1 MKERTIM
8 GIVMMAVFL
17 PVLIMQEMFIL
28 FQIMM
33 IGLTLIASLELIK
46 MYEKKKK
53 FPGFSKWIIVICTLL
68 IYFAATAEWCKT
80 IDSVNRDVQL
90 QATGETISFEI
101 LQILNINVGVLP
113 MLTICMLLLFSLLVV
128 YRDFDGADI
137 GKAVTVMLYAGVGFA
152 GLTCL
157 RAVGLRFILYM
168 FIITILT
175 DVFAYLVGSKF
186 GKHKMCP
193 HISPK
198 KSWEGSIG
206 GTLIATIFGTLFA
219 VFYGNI
225 FGSIFGPVEA
235 KTLLHYCPFINS
247 NLISYLNNLEIVFL
261 LFALTLF
268 ISICSQLGDLVAS
281 KLKRTYGIKDY
292 GDLFPGHGGVL
303 DRFDSALFAAM
314 FILSAFMILAGV
326 STKIIGAVR
335 L

>member
-1 MKERTIM
+1 MKERTIT
-8 GIVMMAVFL
+8 GIAMMAIFI
-17 PVLIMQEMFIL
+17 PVLIVQEMFIL
-28 FQIMM
+28 FQILM
-33 IGLTLIASLELIK
+33 IGLTLIASYELIN

-53 FPGFSKWIIVICTLL
+53 FPGISKWVIIICTLL
-68 IYFAATAEWCKT
+68 IYFAATAEWCRT
-80 IDSVNRDVQL
+80 IDSVR
-90 QATGETISFEI
+90 EEFTISYEI
-101 LQILNINVGVLP
+101 LEILNINIGFLP
-113 MLTICMLLLFSLLVV
+113 MLTFCLLLLFSLLVV
-128 YRDFDGADI
+128 YRDFDGSDI
-137 GKAVTVMLYAGVGFA
+137 GKALTIMLYPGVGFA

-175 DVFAYLVGSKF
+175 DVFAYLIGSKI

-206 GTLIATIFGTLFA
+206 GTLVATIFGTLFA
-219 VFYGNI
+219 VFYGKI
-225 FGSIFGPVEA
+225 FGGVFGPEAA
-235 KTLLHYCPFINS
+235 KTLLHDCPFITN
-247 NLISYLNNLEIVFL
+247 NLVNYLNNLEIVFL

-268 ISICSQLGDLVAS
+268 TSICSQLGDLVAS
-281 KLKRTYGIKDY
+281 KLKRTYQIKDY

-326 STKIIGAVR
+326 STQIINSIR
-335 L
+335 

>member
-1 MKERTIM
+1 MKQRTIM

-17 PVLIMQEMFIL
+17 PVLIMQEMFDL
-28 FQIMM
+28 FQILMVA
-33 IGLTLIASLELIK
+33 LTLIASLELLN

-53 FPGFSKWIIVICTLL
+53 FPGFSKWIIVICTLFM
-68 IYFAATAEWCKT
+68 YFAATAEWCRT
-80 IDSVNRDVQL
+80 IDSVNMDVDL
-90 QATGETISFEI
+90 QSPGETISYEI
-101 LQILNINVGVLP
+101 LEILNINVGFLP
-113 MLTICMLLLFSLLVV
+113 MLTICVLLLFSLLVI

-137 GKAVTVMLYAGVGFA
+137 GKALTVMLYAGVGFA

-168 FIITILT
+168 FIITVLT
-175 DVFAYLVGSKF
+175 DVFAYLVGSMF

-219 VFYGNI
+219 VFYGDI
-225 FGSIFGPVEA
+225 FGSVFGPVDA
-235 KTLLHYCPFINS
+235 KTLLHCCPFVNN
-247 NLISYLNNLEIVFL
+247 NLVDYLNSLEIVFL

-268 ISICSQLGDLVAS
+268 TSICSQLGDLVAS

-326 STKIIGAVR
+326 STQIINAIH
-335 L
+335 

>member
-90 QATGETISFEI
+90 QSTGETISFEI
-101 LQILNINVGVLP
+101 LKILNINVGVLP
-113 MLTICMLLLFSLLVV
+113 MLTVCMLLLFSLLVV

-219 VFYGNI
+219 VFYGNV

-235 KTLLHYCPFINS
+235 KTLLHYCPFIND
-247 NLISYLNNLEIVFL
+247 NLVRNLNNLEIVFL

-268 ISICSQLGDLVAS
+268 TSICSQLGDLVAS